1 MRDENDF
8 FDKINDHIENNKHFS
23 FGCDSCTI
31 VEEFFLKMKENKTKE
46 QLDKMILFTASSKF
60 PITNASEQFK
70 DRFLFYSPAIETAV
84 DITLNDKQDV
94 FIYIRGL
101 SIDPASSF
109 QQATRTRNINKLYY
123 FCEKGQ

>member
-46 QLDKMILFTASSKF
+46 QLDK
-60 PITNASEQFK
+60 
-70 DRFLFYSPAIETAV
+70 
-84 DITLNDKQDV
+84 
-94 FIYIRGL
+94 
-101 SIDPASSF
+101 
-109 QQATRTRNINKLYY
+109 
-123 FCEKGQ
+123 